1 MGIFEF
7 LRRGKENTQIQK
19 WKIEIDSLTIER
31 NGLREDVIRLRED
44 LNAKT
49 SSVNSMDNSLKHAK
63 TIIQEYKAET
73 SILKTRLNTLEEMG
87 ITSREG
93 TVKKIME
100 DDKTIGYNE
109 AKILEILYNAPNV
122 RLNSKDIRK
131 ELGIARSTAYVV
143 IENLLDTNKVE
154 KLGSQN
160 KTFIMLRKELTVE
173 GNKDKTQFV
182 GQIKEDENKNEFNK
196 I

>member
-1 MGIFEF
+1 MGIIDF

-19 WKIEIDSLTIER
+19 WKTEIDNLTIER
-31 NGLREDVIRLRED
+31 DGLRSDIIRLRED

-143 IENLLDTNKVE
+143 IENLLDTKKVE
-154 KLGSQN
+154 KLGSKN
-160 KTFIMLRKELTVE
+160 KTFIMLRRELTIE
-173 GNKDKTQFV
+173 GNKEKTQFT
-182 GQIKEDENKNEFNK
+182 GQIKEDEIENEFDN

>member
-1 MGIFEF
+1 MGIIDF

-19 WKIEIDSLTIER
+19 WKTEIDNLTIER
-31 NGLREDVIRLRED
+31 DGLRSDIIRLRED

-160 KTFIMLRKELTVE
+160 KTFIMLRRELTVE
-173 GNKDKTQFV
+173 GNKDKTQFT
-182 GQIKEDENKNEFNK
+182 GQIKEDEIENEFDN